1 MYKYILRPLLFR
13 LPGIDAERAHEGTLA
28 LLKLFS
34 RTPGLPAWLAY
45 RHRMVQELGGECRVF
60 GLHFASRLGLAAGM
74 DKEAAA
80 LAAWAAMGF
89 GFVEVGTVTWH
100 AQAGNPRPRLFRL
113 PDHAALINRMGFNN
127 SGAAA
132 MAERLARQPWIPLPV
147 GISLGKSRIT
157 PLEAAIDDYCAS
169 LRLLYPYAGYFA
181 VNVSSPNTP
190 GLRALQDRAQ
200 LDALLE
206 RLQAENAAQAEV
218 RQLRP
223 RPLLIK
229 IAPDLSEPAILDVL
243 QVCADR
249 RVAGIIAINTTLDRA
264 GLAGAPAALIA
275 QAGGLSGRPLRR
287 RARQIVSFI
296 SRETGGQLPIIGVG
310 GIGSADDALRMLDA
324 GASLLQLYTGLV
336 YAGPGLVG
344 RINRV
349 TRGACGTREPGKQ

>member
-1 MYKYILRPLLFR
+1 MYKHFLRPLLFR
-13 LPGIDAERAHEGTLA
+13 LPGTDAEQAHEGTLS

-34 RTPGLPAWLAY
+34 RAPGLPAWLAY
-45 RHRMVQELGGECRVF
+45 RRRMMQEIGGECRVF
-60 GLHFASRLGLAAGM
+60 GIHFASRLGLAAGM

-113 PDHAALINRMGFNN
+113 PKNQALINRMGFNN

-132 MAERLARQPWIPLPV
+132 MAERLRRQPWIPLPI

-157 PLEAAIDDYCAS
+157 PLEAAVDDYCAS

-200 LDALLE
+200 LDTLLAQ
-206 RLQAENAAQAEV
+206 LQAENAAQAGALH
-218 RQLRP
+218 LRP
-223 RPLLIK
+223 RPLLVK

-249 RVAGIIAINTTLDRA
+249 QVAGIIAVNTTLERT
-264 GLAGAPAALIA
+264 GLSDAPAALVE
-275 QAGGLSGRPLRR
+275 QAGGLSGRPLTS
-287 RARQIVSFI
+287 RARQIVAFI
-296 SRETGGQLPIIGVG
+296 SRETGGRLPIIGVG
-310 GIGSADDALRMLDA
+310 GIFNADDALRMLDA
-324 GASLLQLYTGLV
+324 GASLLQVYSGLV
-336 YAGPGLVG
+336 YEGPGMVG
-344 RINRV
+344 RINRA
-349 TRGACGTREPGKQ
+349 TSGY